1 MSYHRSKSEN
11 TYTQS
16 FECLV
21 PSNIRQDHREQ
32 KRREQFLVIFHVSLP
47 TLESFTTI
55 AYYYKL
61 LGFRPHGEIR
71 GLKFGLKF
79 AKSGT

>member
-32 KRREQFLVIFHVSLP
+32 KREQFLVIFHVSLP

-79 AKSGT
+79 TKSGT